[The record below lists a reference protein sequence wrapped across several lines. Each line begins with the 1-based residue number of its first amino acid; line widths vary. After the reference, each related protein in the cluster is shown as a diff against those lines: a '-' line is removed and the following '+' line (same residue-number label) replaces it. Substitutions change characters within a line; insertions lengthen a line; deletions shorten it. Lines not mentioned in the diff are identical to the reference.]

1 MNRCRIATVVSVPP
15 TINLEQESAPGNV
28 LLTARLTGLAKD
40 SVADV
45 SQIGALDRGQLTER
59 VGKLPASKMDL
70 LLRGID
76 ILLGR

>member
-1 MNRCRIATVVSVPP
+1 VVSVPP